1 MLDAIIEINQF
12 TVKYG
17 SVKAIEDI
25 NLYLQEGEI
34 VTVIGPNGAGKTTLL
49 NALMG
54 MIPSSGSVL
63 LNGSPLKKHTVTK
76 MVANRICLVPE
87 TRELFGAMSVEDN
100 LSLGNFYRWKMGERN
115 QSQLMDEVFKIFPIL
130 QERRRQFADTL
141 SGGERQML
149 AIGRALMSKPKVL
162 LLDEPSLG
170 LAPKI
175 VYEVLQKVSQLRDNG
190 ISIMLVEQNARGAL
204 KIADRGYVLEMGKI
218 VLEDKASNLLENQ
231 KIIDSY
237 LGIGKSLEY

>member
-1 MLDAIIEINQF
+1 MSTPIIQINQF
-12 TVKYG
+12 TVAYG
-17 SVKAIEDI
+17 SIKAVEEL
-25 NLYLQEGEI
+25 NLKLEEGEI
-34 VTVIGPNGAGKTTLL
+34 ITVIGPNGAVKTTLL

-54 MIPSSGSVL
+54 MIPSTGSVL
-63 LNGSPLKKHTVTK
+63 FHGEPLKQHTVAR
-76 MVANRICLVPE
+76 MVAKGVCLVPE
-87 TRELFGAMSVEDN
+87 TRELFGVMSVEDN
-100 LSLGNFYRWKMGERN
+100 LALGNFHRWKIGERD
-115 QSQLMDEVFKIFPIL
+115 QQKLMDDVFKIFPIL
-130 QERRRQFADTL
+130 KERRRQLADTL

-149 AIGRALMSKPKVL
+149 AIGRALMAKPKIL

-175 VYEVLQKVSQLRDNG
+175 VHEVLQKVYQLRNSG
-190 ISIMLVEQNARGAL
+190 ISILLVEQNARGAL

-237 LGIGKSLEY
+237 LGVGKSLS

>member
-1 MLDAIIEINQF
+1 MSAPILQIKQFSVAYGSIKAVEEIN
-12 TVKYG
+12 
-17 SVKAIEDI
+17 
-25 NLYLQEGEI
+25 LHLQEGEI
-34 VTVIGPNGAGKTTLL
+34 ITVIGPNGAGKTTLL

-54 MIPSSGSVL
+54 MIPSTGSVL
-63 LNGSPLKKHTVTK
+63 FQGEALKQHTVAR
-76 MVANRICLVPE
+76 MVANGVCLVPE
-87 TRELFGAMSVEDN
+87 TRELFGVMSVEDN
-100 LSLGNFYRWKMGERN
+100 LALGNFHRWKMGERD
-115 QSQLMDEVFKIFPIL
+115 QRQLMDEVFQIFPL
-130 QERRRQFADTL
+130 LRERHRQLADTL

-175 VYEVLQKVSQLRDNG
+175 VYEVLQKVSQLRHSG
-190 ISIMLVEQNARGAL
+190 ISILLVEQNARGAL

-237 LGIGKSLEY
+237 LGVGKSLA